1 MNPRW
6 SKSFLELSESYNIN
20 INELN
25 DSISY
30 SWAARS
36 VSNDLLHYSRER
48 TERRKKEKQ
57 FTTSITLSNFNRQR
71 NIPRILIRKNDTAVP
86 SQLPIQ
92 ILPSHQVHPKPQF
105 WVLQKQMVVYKY
117 SLRNQR
123 RSGSVYLYLICWSR
137 RLWRSLSIGE
147 RARCVI

>member
-1 MNPRW
+1 MEHLLVMNPGW

-36 VSNDLLHYSRER
+36 VSNNLLHYSRER
-48 TERRKKEKQ
+48 TERRKKEKE
-57 FTTSITLSNFNRQR
+57 FTTSTTLNNFNRLR
-71 NIPRILIRKNDTAVP
+71 NIPRILIRENDTAVP

-92 ILPSHQVHPKPQF
+92 ILLSHQVHPKPQF
-105 WVLQKQMVVYKY
+105 WVLQNQMVVYKY

-123 RSGSVYLYLICWSR
+123 ISGSQ
-137 RLWRSLSIGE
+137 SIS
-147 RARCVI
+147 I